1 MCIMI
6 GHDIVPHS
14 DISNGENISFTSTTD
29 SEQSEQIAKEHSE
42 LGHIFE
48 YFQHSSTNS
57 TLKYISGNI
66 NNFDFKNKTLQN
78 AALTVDI
85 DDQFI
90 WHTNFEKQRFRD
102 YPILPYFSTIS
113 SHTLR
118 GPPSC

>member
-1 MCIMI
+1 MI

>member
-1 MCIMI
+1 ML
-6 GHDIVPHS
+6 GHDIVPHT
-14 DISNGENISFTSTTD
+14 DISKGDNISFSSNSTSG
-29 SEQSEQIAKEHSE
+29 SEQIANKHSE

-48 YFQHSSTNS
+48 HFQHSYSNS

-66 NNFDFKNKTLQN
+66 NNFNFKNKILQD
-78 AALTVDI
+78 AVLIVDI
-85 DDQFI
+85 DDQFT

-102 YPILPYFSTIS
+102 YPIIPYFSTLS